1 MKKKILSAII
11 AGVLTLGCV
20 APLAA
25 CGKNDD
31 KSAYVSVDINPSVEL
46 IVGSDGKVTG
56 VRGTNE
62 DGLVLLY
69 NESGIEG
76 ETVKNAV
83 AKIVNLAVEQGY
95 LNEDNK
101 VVNTTV
107 AATTDKKTEK
117 LEKEVNKV
125 ITATADK
132 SGLKVKIDTDGAYSV
147 QRRFEEF
154 KKAHPDSKVVQSLTL
169 PRFRLALSVSETGA
183 VSLETAVEMDNEE
196 LIAVL
201 KEYDEKIE
209 QFATDAYIL
218 AKRQAEAAYDKAV
231 TLYTYSEYSQF
242 YMNKSNFANHKKTA
256 YLGGMYQTYASA
268 ALMMDSVKKV
278 AEYANRAANYPLTEE
293 QIAAVVKALQL
304 ENADPIKDKDG
315 NVTIKSIE
323 AYADKEFKNS
333 EVNAELQAKK
343 QALTEALNKTEAEI
357 KEKINAFCVEYKE
370 QIEAVVNLAQSSYNA
385 LVAFLPADVKA
396 SIKETLDETKETIE
410 AIKKWAEDEKAYFTD
425 IDTFTARLESQA
437 DKYLGKIKEDL
448 SEDEWNAVQ
457 KSIEAD
463 IANAKVA
470 KDNYN
475 DALAKAEAEAK
486 KYLDSLK
493 GKRKQEQAA

>member
-31 KSAYVSVDINPSVEL
+31 KSAYISVDINPSVEL

-117 LEKEVNKV
+117 LEKEVDKV

-154 KKAHPDSKVVQSLTL
+154 KKAHPSKVVQALTL

-242 YMNKSNFANHKKTA
+242 YAKNLTAHHKTA

-304 ENADPIKDKDG
+304 ENADPIKDRDG

-370 QIEAVVNLAQSSYNA
+370 QIEYIVDLAQSSYNA
-385 LVAFLPADVKA
+385 FVAILPADVKA

-410 AIKKWAEDEKAYFTD
+410 EIKKWAEDEKAYFTD
-425 IDTFTARLESQA
+425 LDTFTARLESQA

-448 SEDEWNAVQ
+448 SEEEWNAVQ

>member
-31 KSAYVSVDINPSVEL
+31 KSAYISVDINPSVEL

-117 LEKEVNKV
+117 LEKEVDKV

-154 KKAHPDSKVVQSLTL
+154 KKAHPDSKVVQALTL

-242 YMNKSNFANHKKTA
+242 YAKNLTAHHKTA

-343 QALTEALNKTEAEI
+343 QALTEA
-357 KEKINAFCVEYKE
+357 
-370 QIEAVVNLAQSSYNA
+370 
-385 LVAFLPADVKA
+385 
-396 SIKETLDETKETIE
+396 
-410 AIKKWAEDEKAYFTD
+410 
-425 IDTFTARLESQA
+425 
-437 DKYLGKIKEDL
+437 
-448 SEDEWNAVQ
+448 
-457 KSIEAD
+457 
-463 IANAKVA
+463 
-470 KDNYN
+470 
-475 DALAKAEAEAK
+475 
-486 KYLDSLK
+486 
-493 GKRKQEQAA
+493 

>member
-31 KSAYVSVDINPSVEL
+31 KSAYISVDINPSVEL

-117 LEKEVNKV
+117 LEKEVDKV

-154 KKAHPDSKVVQSLTL
+154 KKAHPSKVVQALTL

-242 YMNKSNFANHKKTA
+242 YAKNLTAHHKTA

-370 QIEAVVNLAQSSYNA
+370 QIEAIADLAQSSYNA
-385 LVAFLPADVKA
+385 FVAILPADVKA

-410 AIKKWAEDEKAYFTD
+410 EIKKWAEDEKAYFTD
-425 IDTFTARLESQA
+425 LDTFTARLESQA

-448 SEDEWNAVQ
+448 SEEEWNAVQ

-486 KYLDSLK
+486 KYLDFLK

>member
-1 MKKKILSAII
+1 MTKKILSAII

-31 KSAYVSVDINPSVEL
+31 KSAYISVDINPSVEL

-117 LEKEVNKV
+117 LEKEVDKV

-154 KKAHPDSKVVQSLTL
+154 KKAHPSKVVQALTL

-242 YMNKSNFANHKKTA
+242 YAKNLTTHHKTA

-304 ENADPIKDKDG
+304 ENADPIKDRDG

-370 QIEAVVNLAQSSYNA
+370 QIEAIADLAQSSYNA

-410 AIKKWAEDEKAYFTD
+410 EIKKWAEDEKAYFTD
-425 IDTFTARLESQA
+425 LDTFTARLESQA

-448 SEDEWNAVQ
+448 SEEEWNAVQ